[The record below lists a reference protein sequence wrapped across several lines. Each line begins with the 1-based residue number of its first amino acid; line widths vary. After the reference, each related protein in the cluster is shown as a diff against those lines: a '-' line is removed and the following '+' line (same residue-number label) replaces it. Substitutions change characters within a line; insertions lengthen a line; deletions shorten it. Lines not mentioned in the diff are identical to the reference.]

1 MIEHLVISGS
11 GPNVF
16 IQLGILDYLHEHS
29 YFSISNL
36 KSIYGTS
43 AGAILSIL
51 MLLGVPISEIK
62 QYLLNRPWHKLF
74 VLDLMQLNQIKGLI
88 SSDYLPDI
96 IKPFMLAND
105 IPDTYTLFDL
115 YTKSGVD
122 FHAFTT
128 NVNDLISVDLN
139 HTTFPDM
146 KLTDVIRLTASLPP
160 LFSPIKYKDIY
171 YMDGGILNN
180 CPIHSITT
188 EEYTNIL
195 IIDITTSI
203 LFSEE
208 FTFIEYMQF
217 IFNKSLNILCEN
229 EANKQY
235 ITKCPHYFYVE
246 TAPLSLE
253 NINQSL
259 LHLEHRQSLYD
270 LGYKYAST
278 KVY

>member
-1 MIEHLVISGS
+1 
-11 GPNVF
+11 
-16 IQLGILDYLHEHS
+16 
-29 YFSISNL
+29 
-36 KSIYGTS
+36 
-43 AGAILSIL
+43 
-51 MLLGVPISEIK
+51 MLE
-62 QYLLNRPWHKLF
+62 
-74 VLDLMQLNQIKGLI
+74 
-88 SSDYLPDI
+88 
-96 IKPFMLAND
+96 
-105 IPDTYTLFDL
+105 L

-139 HTTFPDM
+139 HLTFPDM

-160 LFSPIKYKDIY
+160 LFSPVKYKDVY

-180 CPIHSITT
+180 CPIQSITT
-188 EEYTNIL
+188 EEYTSIL
-195 IIDITTSI
+195 IIDITTPI

-235 ITKCPHYFYVE
+235 VTKCPHYFYVE
-246 TAPLSLE
+246 AEPLSLE
-253 NINQSL
+253 NINKSL

-270 LGYKYAST
+270 LGYTYAST